1 MPTPY
6 RRDGLEA
13 HPVRDFP
20 DYRSTRLRHPK
31 APLVPLAEPETEL
44 SRPFLGAGPI
54 GPLDDDLTA
63 QHEGEP
69 IGERIVVTGQV
80 RDGNGTPLAG
90 QLVEIWQA
98 NAAGRYAQAEDAHP
112 APLDANFT
120 GVGRCL
126 TDANGQY
133 RFTTIKPGPYPW
145 RNHDKAWRPAHIHF
159 SLFGTAFVSRLIT
172 QMYFP
177 GDPLLP
183 YDPVM
188 QSVTDER
195 ARRRMIA
202 SFDLDATVS
211 EWATGYR
218 WDIVLRGPEQTV
230 FEDPEEGQ

>member
-1 MPTPY
+1 MTSY
-6 RRDGLEA
+6 RRDGLDA
-13 HPVRDFP
+13 HPDRDFP

-31 APLVPLAEPETEL
+31 EPLVALRDPETEL
-44 SRPFLGAGPI
+44 TEPVLGAGPI
-54 GPLDDDLTA
+54 GPLDDDLTR
-63 QHEGEP
+63 QHAGEP
-69 IGERIVVTGQV
+69 IGERIVLTGHV

-98 NAAGRYAQAEDAHP
+98 NAAGRYAQADDAHD
-112 APLDANFT
+112 APLDPNFS

-126 TDANGQY
+126 TDSRGRY

-159 SLFGTAFVSRLIT
+159 SLFGTAFASRLIT

-177 GDPLLP
+177 GDPLFP

-188 QSVTDER
+188 KSVTDER
-195 ARRRMIA
+195 ARQRMVS
-202 SFDLDATVS
+202 SFDLDATES

-218 WDIVLRGPEQTV
+218 WDIVLRGPERTL
-230 FEDPEEGQ
+230 FEEAGE